1 MKDNFC
7 ITNEYSIIR
16 KGSFT
21 IETACVMPLILL
33 VLMGLIYLSF
43 FVHNRAWL
51 TAAAYES
58 AVSGSMEG
66 IKKNGEIYDTAR
78 MRSEELGSIG
88 FFGAENLGTQTNVGK
103 EVQVTYDL
111 DTISSYGNLSW
122 HLRTERKSV
131 VINPVKHIRILR
143 AAQAVLREMGEWNS
157 MRTEYKRDMNHNY
170 LIVYGENEIN
180 TDSYQVR
187 MLAGNVI
194 PSLLK
199 CRIQGMD
206 GRFLIYFD
214 ITSKQAV
221 NVLYEEK
228 KMGVEDLRLIFGG
241 FVKAMED
248 AAEYLINPGQF
259 IMSPEYI
266 YTDIEKRQIY
276 FCMMP
281 GYEKDIKEQFQLLTE
296 YILPKIDHQDQ
307 DAVILGYGV
316 YKRAMEDSFH
326 LEHIKE
332 ELYKTQSSDVNGE
345 KKEKINAKKT
355 EQEMEFAE
363 EETFPEDNEN
373 RNEFVREGEDS
384 KEPGRLN
391 PVGVIV
397 PAAVLICGLAAA
409 ILKGYLPHVEM
420 ETILGVIVIAIAGIM
435 LGLRIIKTKK
445 VLHLPEQAY
454 ASGETVR
461 HIEKIRNMPS
471 WNKTEKKTS
480 GKRSG
485 WKEAE
490 GKVSEQKWEDR
501 LYENLSQ
508 TVERNQQTN
517 QSQPVNGQKMS
528 DCGQKTSESSRIH
541 MDYGETVVLSAGT
554 VSGPASL
561 VSKEPGEL
569 ATIYLNEDLTVIGKL
584 ETACDAVISLPT
596 VSRIHAKIRKKEE
609 NYFLSDMNSRNGTSV
624 NGRLLRPDEEY
635 QLEPEDEVDFAQ
647 ARYIFLE

>member
-1 MKDNFC
+1 
-7 ITNEYSIIR
+7 
-16 KGSFT
+16 
-21 IETACVMPLILL
+21 
-33 VLMGLIYLSF
+33 
-43 FVHNRAWL
+43 
-51 TAAAYES
+51 
-58 AVSGSMEG
+58 
-66 IKKNGEIYDTAR
+66 
-78 MRSEELGSIG
+78 
-88 FFGAENLGTQTNVGK
+88 
-103 EVQVTYDL
+103 
-111 DTISSYGNLSW
+111 
-122 HLRTERKSV
+122 
-131 VINPVKHIRILR
+131 
-143 AAQAVLREMGEWNS
+143 

-435 LGLRIIKTKK
+435 LGL
-445 VLHLPEQAY
+445 LLQAPI
-454 ASGETVR
+454 ALILILV
-461 HIEKIRNMPS
+461 
-471 WNKTEKKTS
+471 
-480 GKRSG
+480 
-485 WKEAE
+485 
-490 GKVSEQKWEDR
+490 
-501 LYENLSQ
+501 
-508 TVERNQQTN
+508 
-517 QSQPVNGQKMS
+517 MS
-528 DCGQKTSESSRIH
+528 YGCGMI
-541 MDYGETVVLSAGT
+541 
-554 VSGPASL
+554 
-561 VSKEPGEL
+561 L
-569 ATIYLNEDLTVIGKL
+569 ATIGVFFRDMEYLWSVALMLVMYTCAIFYYPEKLLKSGWAWILKYNPLYCVIDIFRCSVFGKAMNIHYFAYALIFSVVAMVIGL
-584 ETACDAVISLPT
+584 FCF
-596 VSRIHAKIRKKEE
+596 KKKQ
-609 NYFLSDMNSRNGTSV
+609 D
-624 NGRLLRPDEEY
+624 
-635 QLEPEDEVDFAQ
+635 DFIL
-647 ARYIFLE
+647 YI

>member
-1 MKDNFC
+1 
-7 ITNEYSIIR
+7 
-16 KGSFT
+16 
-21 IETACVMPLILL
+21 
-33 VLMGLIYLSF
+33 
-43 FVHNRAWL
+43 
-51 TAAAYES
+51 
-58 AVSGSMEG
+58 
-66 IKKNGEIYDTAR
+66 
-78 MRSEELGSIG
+78 
-88 FFGAENLGTQTNVGK
+88 
-103 EVQVTYDL
+103 
-111 DTISSYGNLSW
+111 
-122 HLRTERKSV
+122 
-131 VINPVKHIRILR
+131 
-143 AAQAVLREMGEWNS
+143 

-206 GRFLIYFD
+206 GIFLIYFD

-409 ILKGYLPHVEM
+409 ILKGYLPHVE
-420 ETILGVIVIAIAGIM
+420 
-435 LGLRIIKTKK
+435 
-445 VLHLPEQAY
+445 QAY

-490 GKVSEQKWEDR
+490 GKVSGQKWEDR

-528 DCGQKTSESSRIH
+528 DCGQKTSKSSRIH

-569 ATIYLNEDLTVIGKL
+569 ATIYLSMQKYEKKKKT
-584 ETACDAVISLPT
+584 ISL
-596 VSRIHAKIRKKEE
+596 VI
-609 NYFLSDMNSRNGTSV
+609 
-624 NGRLLRPDEEY
+624 
-635 QLEPEDEVDFAQ
+635 
-647 ARYIFLE
+647 